1 MREIKFRAWNKQE
14 KMMAYDIQNE
24 YDTIAGV
31 CYWKNGNKTD
41 KEPGMSS
48 FGSYL
53 RDNDYVVMQFT
64 GLYDCEKREIYEGDV
79 VLVSNQMDYIQRAI
93 IKGIVVNEW
102 GSYGVKI
109 IKVCQWEKYLVSPP
123 EIEAILSFL
132 NILNTRI
139 IEVIGNVH
147 ENPELL
153 T

>member
-1 MREIKFRAWNKQE
+1 MKNSRFRFRAWNAGNNEWMKPE
-14 KMMAYDIQNE
+14 DVRIFIDGSMAFYENSPLP
-24 YDTIAGV
+24 A
-31 CYWKNGNKTD
+31 D
-41 KEPGMSS
+41 KIHIYYPLISI
-48 FGSYL
+48 
-53 RDNDYVVMQFT
+53 MQFT

-147 ENPELL
+147 ENHELL